1 MQKKSNL
8 EQGATPGGIIIK
20 LSDLNS
26 KESIKNWIKNELK
39 YNDPNLTDE
48 DIKAAVEGIIVDP
61 LFISS
66 PDSKKQSFIQ
76 EITKLIKT
84 L

>member
-8 EQGATPGGIIIK
+8 EKNNTQGGIVIK

-26 KESIKNWIKNELK
+26 KESIKNWITKDLK
-39 YNDPNLTDE
+39 YNDPNLSDE
-48 DIKAAVEGIIVDP
+48 DIKSAVEGIIMDP

-66 PDSKKQSFIQ
+66 PDSKKQKFIQ
-76 EITKLIKT
+76 QITKLIKT